1 MNSGTS
7 STSSKS
13 APRPATGSRTG
24 NRRNGR
30 IRRIR
35 RGSPV
40 APTAVPRTTTRGPIR
55 VRRKVGLPM
64 AGRRSGSTVAR
75 SAPPKRRATADRP
88 RPDPQKKPE
97 HARVFFVAPAGR
109 LAGRPERP
117 SKGHPGDACRG
128 GLDGTAARPPL
139 SRRVARTGGIAT
151 APGRRRGR
159 RRAFRCRCARNYRLT
174 AHRRAARSFRA
185 VHPRGRRFWLAPL
198 AAGN

>member
-24 NRRNGR
+24 NRRSGR

-35 RGSPV
+35 RASPV
-40 APTAVPRTTTRGPIR
+40 APTVAPRTTTRGPIR

-64 AGRRSGSTVAR
+64 AGRRSGSIAAR
-75 SAPPKRRATADRP
+75 SVPPKRRETADRP
-88 RPDPQKKPE
+88 CPDPQKNPSV
-97 HARVFFVAPAGR
+97 ARVFLWRRSGAWQEGLKGRQKVILAMPAG
-109 LAGRPERP
+109 A
-117 SKGHPGDACRG
+117 AW
-128 GLDGTAARPPL
+128 TARQRPPL
-139 SRRVARTGGIAT
+139 SRRAARTGGTAT

-174 AHRRAARSFRA
+174 ARRRAARSFRA
-185 VHPRGRRFWLAPL
+185 VHPRGRRFWPAPL